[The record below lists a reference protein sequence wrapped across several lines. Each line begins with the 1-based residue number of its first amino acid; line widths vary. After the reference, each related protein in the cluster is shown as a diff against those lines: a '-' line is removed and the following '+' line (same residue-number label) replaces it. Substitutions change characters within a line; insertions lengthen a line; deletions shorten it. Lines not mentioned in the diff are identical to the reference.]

1 MNIKKRSAILPASS
15 EGINAVGVEL
25 ILVLDEV
32 EVGREVEDWVEVE
45 LVV

>member
-1 MNIKKRSAILPASS
+1 MPASS